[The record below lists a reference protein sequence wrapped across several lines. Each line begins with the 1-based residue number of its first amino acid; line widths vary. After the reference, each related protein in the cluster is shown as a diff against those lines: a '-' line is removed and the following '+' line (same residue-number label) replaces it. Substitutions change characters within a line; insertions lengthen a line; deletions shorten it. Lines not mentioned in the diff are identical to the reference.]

1 MPESCSDRQGLR
13 RVTSLNHAARHGPLH
28 LRLSGKVEKLR
39 HLGSVGEASLD
50 GKDIYLPLT
59 FTVAVTTGE
68 SQFIES
74 AYLDSGAAG
83 NFILQAVVDWFQIP
97 VHPLKNP
104 LAITSVD
111 RRTLLETVCLAT
123 EPLKW
128 RSMTPEHELE
138 SEEDEAP
145 EEVTF
150 QSAKSRAEESAR
162 VRRHAASSPFHDKM
176 NKVIQKCNWSSK
188 NQPSYVIL
196 MENKRNEPGKEGEK
210 RFSMNKGRAKYACAG
225 AVAEDQKRTSWK
237 EDRRRRSGPETPI
250 RPDQQRDRPWVSNI
264 GGLSTALQNAADKP
278 LMPVGLPHPGFSG
291 EKALLK
297 EKRKRKEELF
307 KEQKKKKLLPD
318 DVLQIISSASEKR
331 LQDNYKVVQ
340 LDEYSGKDLLQ
351 QRAKSFIQE
360 RLYGETMNR
369 TTANEFLSISRKRA
383 VIKRP
388 AVQFADTN
396 WGEEE
401 KQRAA
406 KFNLKWVDKN
416 KL

>member
-1 MPESCSDRQGLR
+1 
-13 RVTSLNHAARHGPLH
+13 
-28 LRLSGKVEKLR
+28 
-39 HLGSVGEASLD
+39 
-50 GKDIYLPLT
+50 
-59 FTVAVTTGE
+59 
-68 SQFIES
+68 
-74 AYLDSGAAG
+74 
-83 NFILQAVVDWFQIP
+83 
-97 VHPLKNP
+97 
-104 LAITSVD
+104 
-111 RRTLLETVCLAT
+111 
-123 EPLKW
+123 
-128 RSMTPEHELE
+128 MTPEHELE

-162 VRRHAASSPFHDKM
+162 VRRHAAS
-176 NKVIQKCNWSSK
+176 
-188 NQPSYVIL
+188 
-196 MENKRNEPGKEGEK
+196 R
-210 RFSMNKGRAKYACAG
+210 
-225 AVAEDQKRTSWK
+225 
-237 EDRRRRSGPETPI
+237 
-250 RPDQQRDRPWVSNI
+250 
-264 GGLSTALQNAADKP
+264 
-278 LMPVGLPHPGFSG
+278 

-318 DVLQIISSASEKR
+318 DVLQSISSASEKREEPSKQLEGRNKAGNEGRVKKKHKKELLPRKR

-340 LDEYSGKDLLQ
+340 LDEYSGKDFLQ

-369 TTANEFLSISRKRA
+369 TTANEFLSISRKRD

-406 KFNLKWVDKN
+406 KFNLKWADK
-416 KL
+416 KKH